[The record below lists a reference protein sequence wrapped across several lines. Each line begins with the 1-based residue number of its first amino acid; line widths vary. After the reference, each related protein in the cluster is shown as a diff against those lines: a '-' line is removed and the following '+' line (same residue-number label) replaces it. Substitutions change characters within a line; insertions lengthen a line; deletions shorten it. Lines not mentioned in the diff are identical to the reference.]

1 MNFKNWLITEEIYQN
16 GTATVYHRTN
26 KENIQNILSN
36 NWKVGGG
43 QMYGAGL
50 YTTFALKSQFTKYMS
65 NYGDALLK
73 FKVKDLNKYVICST
87 GVARHI
93 LGDEYK
99 IGDQLKNL
107 NLSDLYTEEQIKNFD
122 EMMLKEVYSSAIAL
136 KMFNTNSNLQRRA
149 KGIIYYGKNDGYCLV
164 KYEPIED
171 GTITLLGYAKVGNN
185 ETAKI
190 DALLSNCE
198 KDQEGK
204 CQNPWTTSTGL
215 LKIKTLHGLPAEKK
229 QSYATIKNQYND
241 FEKII
246 SEPNT
251 NFQKIKFY
259 FARNKELINDLSDN
273 NVYNLLYN
281 ATNKDE
287 LANFIIQNKK
297 DLTDNNVY
305 NLLDYA
311 PNKDEIANL
320 IIQNKKDLTSSNV
333 KVLLDYT
340 TNKDEIANLIIQNKK
355 DLTDDDVYN
364 LLMYAINKDKIA
376 KLIMQNKKNLNDN
389 NVYYLLI
396 YAENP
401 YEMSKLF
408 GSENINKLISGNF
421 DNLLDYAT
429 NKDEMAKLIIQN
441 KKYLTSRN
449 VFDLLKH
456 ATNKEEIA
464 KLLGSEN
471 INKLSDVSVGD
482 WLRSATNPDEAAK
495 VVIQYIKDL
504 TDDDVY
510 NLLKYTTN
518 KDEIA
523 KLIIQYIKDLTFD
536 NVYYLLRYA
545 TNKDEIAKLIIQNK
559 KDLADKDVFQ
569 LLRYAT
575 NKDEIA
581 HLLGSENINKLS
593 DDRVRNLLAIAPN
606 PDEIRSILQ
615 KYGRIQ

>member
-1 MNFKNWLITEEIYQN
+1 MNFKEWLITEEIYPN

-26 KENIQNILSN
+26 QENIQNILSN

-99 IGDQLKNL
+99 ISDQLKNL

-122 EMMLKEVYSSAIAL
+122 EMMSKEVYSSAIAL
-136 KMFNTNSNLQRRA
+136 KMFNTNSNIQRRA

-259 FARNKELINDLSDN
+259 FARNK
-273 NVYNLLYN
+273 
-281 ATNKDE
+281 
-287 LANFIIQNKK
+287 
-297 DLTDNNVY
+297 
-305 NLLDYA
+305 
-311 PNKDEIANL
+311 
-320 IIQNKKDLTSSNV
+320 
-333 KVLLDYT
+333 
-340 TNKDEIANLIIQNKK
+340 
-355 DLTDDDVYN
+355 
-364 LLMYAINKDKIA
+364 
-376 KLIMQNKKNLNDN
+376 
-389 NVYYLLI
+389 
-396 YAENP
+396 
-401 YEMSKLF
+401 
-408 GSENINKLISGNF
+408 
-421 DNLLDYAT
+421 
-429 NKDEMAKLIIQN
+429 
-441 KKYLTSRN
+441 
-449 VFDLLKH
+449 
-456 ATNKEEIA
+456 
-464 KLLGSEN
+464 
-471 INKLSDVSVGD
+471 
-482 WLRSATNPDEAAK
+482 
-495 VVIQYIKDL
+495 
-504 TDDDVY
+504 
-510 NLLKYTTN
+510 
-518 KDEIA
+518 
-523 KLIIQYIKDLTFD
+523 
-536 NVYYLLRYA
+536 
-545 TNKDEIAKLIIQNK
+545 
-559 KDLADKDVFQ
+559 
-569 LLRYAT
+569 
-575 NKDEIA
+575 
-581 HLLGSENINKLS
+581 
-593 DDRVRNLLAIAPN
+593 
-606 PDEIRSILQ
+606 
-615 KYGRIQ
+615 